1 MFLSKPLPTLF
12 EDYPART
19 RIPAIEITAI
29 AVDSRKVTPGD
40 LFVATS
46 DQIDG
51 HQYIS
56 HAIENGAV
64 AALGTEASHDLS
76 VPYILVEASRAA
88 LSHLSHPFSALLART
103 LTPICIP
110 GPARKPSPTHPLHHH
125 LLAAPPQSAPITL

>member
-1 MFLSKPLPTLF
+1 MFPSKPLPTLF
-12 EDYPART
+12 ADYPART

-64 AALGTEASHDLS
+64 AALGTQVMPDLPI
-76 VPYILVEASRAA
+76 PYIQVEDS
-88 LSHLSHPFSALLART
+88 
-103 LTPICIP
+103 
-110 GPARKPSPTHPLHHH
+110 
-125 LLAAPPQSAPITL
+125 